1 MLFYFIRS
9 FPDAASM
16 PAGKSV
22 DSNLAFTPGK
32 KSFKKLLTE
41 QKNADKIYIC
51 CGKRLQHELL
61 KKFKKCLTSTNSPDI
76 LYDCCGERKQHG
88 FLKRNSKK

>member
-1 MLFYFIRS
+1 
-9 FPDAASM
+9 M
-16 PAGKSV
+16 PAGESV

-41 QKNADKIYIC
+41 QKNTNKISIC

-61 KKFKKCLTSTNSPDI
+61 KKVQKVLDI
-76 LYDCCGERKQHG
+76 DKQ
-88 FLKRNSKK
+88 S